1 MEPLYALL
9 ADIARRVRRLL
20 PVLTINL
27 ATAMLL
33 ALIAVL
39 VPDRMVTSVL
49 RLIETGLSLGTLGF
63 LLAVQLFACA
73 VALVWQGLAERR
85 SPTEAPRAV
94 LLDPLVDFSLALV
107 MVAGSY
113 LLAFALAL
121 KLRGYGC
128 EARDVMLVITAVV
141 ALGVVFVAL
150 PTLAVPNLRRS
161 RRALSGWSACLVG
174 AALALALFAL
184 PDGESLRL
192 DPDGTPRKCGTD
204 EPVLAE
210 RGRTTDQAAVWNMAT
225 RAY

>member
-20 PVLTINL
+20 PVLTTNL

-39 VPDRMVTSVL
+39 MPTAVATRVL
-49 RLIETGLSLGTLGF
+49 RLIEAGLSLGTLGF
-63 LLAVQLFACA
+63 LLAAQLFACA
-73 VALVWQGLAERR
+73 VALVWQALTERR
-85 SPTEAPRAV
+85 LPAQAPRSV

-107 MVAGSY
+107 MVACSY

-121 KLRGYGC
+121 KLHGYAC
-128 EARDVMLVITAVV
+128 EARDMMLVITAVA

-150 PTLAVPNLRRS
+150 PTLAVPNLRRAT
-161 RRALSGWSACLVG
+161 RRSLSGWSACLVG

-184 PDGESLRL
+184 PDSDSLRL
-192 DPDGTPRKCGTD
+192 DPSGTPRVCGTD
-204 EPVLAE
+204 TA
-210 RGRTTDQAAVWNMAT
+210 TTDS
-225 RAY
+225 

>member
-27 ATAMLL
+27 ATAVLL

-39 VPDRMVTSVL
+39 VPDRMATSVL

-63 LLAVQLFACA
+63 LLAAQLFACA
-73 VALVWQGLAERR
+73 AALVWQGLAERR
-85 SPTEAPRAV
+85 WPRKAPRTA
-94 LLDPLVDFSLALV
+94 LIDPLVDFSLALV
-107 MVAGSY
+107 MVACSY

-121 KLRGYGC
+121 KLRGYAC
-128 EARDVMLVITAVV
+128 EARDVMLVITAVA

-150 PTLAVPNLRRS
+150 PTLAVPALRGS
-161 RRALSGWSACLVG
+161 RRALSGGSACLVG

-192 DPDGTPRKCGTD
+192 DASGKPRVCEANLPAGNSVAHPSSD
-204 EPVLAE
+204 
-210 RGRTTDQAAVWNMAT
+210 
-225 RAY
+225 